1 MREMIRRFDEIVSDK
16 ASKSMLTQLEYEVDQ
31 KYVKKKY
38 WDRLSD
44 EINATMVK

>member
-1 MREMIRRFDEIVSDK
+1 
-16 ASKSMLTQLEYEVDQ
+16 MLTQLEYEVDQ
-31 KYVKKKY
+31 NYVKKKY

>member
-31 KYVKKKY
+31 NYVKKKY

-44 EINATMVK
+44 EISATMVK